1 MNNNIKNPEINFV
14 DSYQA
19 DTSMISEVISRLID
33 DLKEMG
39 YPRIEID
46 EIVISMDEAL
56 TNAVQETLRRK
67 KSPIELNHEIN
78 REIAVRYKVTP
89 DEFDATV
96 IDHGKGLDILNLMSI
111 IPDTSSPDY
120 YDQIVKY
127 VTESEKKK
135 LRLTIDGKE
144 ISFKG
149 VGAGLKIMLAFMDS
163 ISIDL
168 IDKEKVLA
176 DSVTEFTDGTILNM
190 KRKRRYR

>member
-1 MNNNIKNPEINFV
+1 MKKNDNPEINFL

-19 DTSMISEVISRLID
+19 DTSMISEVITRLIR
-33 DLKEMG
+33 DLEEMS

-67 KSPIELNHEIN
+67 NGVPDTDYEIN
-78 REIAVRYKVTP
+78 REIAVRYKITP
-89 DEFDATV
+89 DEYDATV
-96 IDHGKGLDILNLMSI
+96 IDHGRGLDILNLMSI

-176 DSVTEFTDGTILNM
+176 DSVTEYTDGTILNM